1 MERGNDQY
9 VTLQLYLQPLLKV
22 KGSFDHLLPLIFF
35 CASQMAQRV
44 EESTCHCR
52 RCKFNPWVRK
62 IPWRRKWQ
70 PTPEFLP
77 GKSHGQRNLAGYS
90 PWGHKE
96 LDMTEQKDR
105 ERFSSVY
112 LFPSLLPPDVNPARE
127 CILFAAEMHDQQKE
141 VHKVKRGFPGGSD
154 GKEPTFNAKDRDSIC
169 KLGRH
174 LGEGDGYPLQY
185 SCLENSMDTGTC

>member
-9 VTLQLYLQPLLKV
+9 VILQLYLQPLLKV

-90 PWGHKE
+90 PWTHKRVRHDLATKQQHSRVLGIMSATRSE
-96 LDMTEQKDR
+96 VAER
-105 ERFSSVY
+105 EEPCFALY
-112 LFPSLLPPDVNPARE
+112 LQLSDIIEVVSRKPCKKL
-127 CILFAAEMHDQQKE
+127 QQ
-141 VHKVKRGFPGGSD
+141 
-154 GKEPTFNAKDRDSIC
+154 
-169 KLGRH
+169 
-174 LGEGDGYPLQY
+174 
-185 SCLENSMDTGTC
+185 